1 MLGPVP
7 DPCAACGSTALEPHL
22 RVGGDAGP
30 EGLVPT
36 TDRFGSALADVV
48 RCRACGHMQLER
60 FPSDAE
66 LGEAYGEA
74 ASEDYVEEEAGQRGN
89 APPGL
94 GRNEWPPEHGGV

>member
-36 TDRFGSALADVV
+36 TDRFGSALADIV
-48 RCRACGHMQLER
+48 RCRACGHIWMHHEEAPVGRQCRQRQGHQLGGSQSARVEQLENG
-60 FPSDAE
+60 DE
-66 LGEAYGEA
+66 T
-74 ASEDYVEEEAGQRGN
+74 
-89 APPGL
+89 
-94 GRNEWPPEHGGV
+94 